1 MVERLLSIKPEL
13 VQSIHLV
20 KQWTPLHHASHEG
33 LDELV
38 ETLVRK
44 YGAKVD
50 SVDDCEGRTP
60 LMLACVKGH
69 KRVIERLLLAG
80 ANANISSQLDGNTA
94 LHTLAEI
101 KGNHVELVKLLLPFS
116 KASLSVKN
124 LQGLLPY
131 ELA

>member
-1 MVERLLSIKPEL
+1 
-13 VQSIHLV
+13 
-20 KQWTPLHHASHEG
+20 
-33 LDELV
+33 
-38 ETLVRK
+38 
-44 YGAKVD
+44 
-50 SVDDCEGRTP
+50 
-60 LMLACVKGH
+60 MLACVKGH

-124 LQGLLPY
+124 LKGLLPY
-131 ELA
+131 ELAQDT